1 MGCAS
6 SKQFKRPPGYEEP
19 AVLAA
24 QTTCEHLFTYAFFFQ
39 DNGSFIALV
48 KYFNY
53 ITDAYATPLIVKQL
67 LLQVTTAV
75 CLFCLCIVDD
85 FAMFLQLR
93 WTRWRRCASCTTR
106 WAIPSS
112 RTASSTRWFKQSWL
126 DSCLQWRFWDAN
138 LLDDVLPLFLLNA
151 LIMVC
156 FLLSRRSFSLPC
168 SGTAERRISS
178 QTGFVLV
185 QSWFCQQA
193 GDGQP
198 NGHLVWFFSEQRMI
212 ILLHVFHGRCL
223 ICLIWREMG

>member
-85 FAMFLQLR
+85 FAVFLQLR
-93 WTRWRRCASCTTR
+93 
-106 WAIPSS
+106 
-112 RTASSTRWFKQSWL
+112 
-126 DSCLQWRFWDAN
+126 
-138 LLDDVLPLFLLNA
+138 
-151 LIMVC
+151 
-156 FLLSRRSFSLPC
+156 
-168 SGTAERRISS
+168 
-178 QTGFVLV
+178 
-185 QSWFCQQA
+185 
-193 GDGQP
+193 
-198 NGHLVWFFSEQRMI
+198 
-212 ILLHVFHGRCL
+212 
-223 ICLIWREMG
+223 